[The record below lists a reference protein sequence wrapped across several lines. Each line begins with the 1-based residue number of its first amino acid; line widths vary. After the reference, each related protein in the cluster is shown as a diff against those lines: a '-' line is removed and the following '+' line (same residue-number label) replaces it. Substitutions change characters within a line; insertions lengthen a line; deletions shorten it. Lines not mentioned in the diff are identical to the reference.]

1 MSEFNKLDYEYQGQK
16 MAEITFLFIHKAR
29 QWIENKEAV
38 LPENAI
44 PIHKNIALHI
54 IILNII

>member
-1 MSEFNKLDYEYQGQK
+1 

-29 QWIENKEAV
+29 QWIENKEAI
-38 LPENAI
+38 LTENEI

>member
-1 MSEFNKLDYEYQGQK
+1 

-44 PIHKNIALHI
+44 PIHKNIVLHI

>member
-1 MSEFNKLDYEYQGQK
+1 

-44 PIHKNIALHI
+44 PYPQKYCVAYYHI
-54 IILNII
+54 KYYLTP